1 MKNKIEEGLT
11 KQYRCSIMYY
21 NYIFRRY
28 SYGNY
33 EIYKKMCRENKN
45 ISWAYNVIFLEAYQ
59 RGDKQLWERKELE
72 RKNYLLKI

>member
-21 NYIFRRY
+21 NYIFKNY
-28 SYGNY
+28 ILTNY
-33 EIYKKMCRENKN
+33 EIYQKMYEENKD
-45 ISWAYNVIFLEAYQ
+45 ISWAYNIIFLEAYLE
-59 RGDKQLWERKELE
+59 GDKQLWERKELE